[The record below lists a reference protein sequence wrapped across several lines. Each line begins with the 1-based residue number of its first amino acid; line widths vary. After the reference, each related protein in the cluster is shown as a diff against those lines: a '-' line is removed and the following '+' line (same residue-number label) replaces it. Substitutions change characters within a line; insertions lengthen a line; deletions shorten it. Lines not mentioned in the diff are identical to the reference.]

1 MNDQGAMKFLSPEKI
16 REARKNKYRNWSM
29 GRGWGLETQNDN
41 MNFFPSKL
49 NSNKFNSKY
58 SFDKNHNLYPLLPK
72 RSFMKNINMN
82 YSIFN
87 HDYTNNLKDLKFD
100 QCNGNCSVLCS
111 KATYQEYIRKENEL
125 DQKIPNSGFRSIVI
139 LIVCVIISL
148 LQYSFYRKLSNNIL
162 TLDKFN
168 IKIKE
173 PHKNSMNIYL
183 NISNLFYKNNST
195 FTFSSLKNY
204 SEYLFPQSFLTNSTN
219 LNFLQYSQGFQEL
232 NFVAWKYQITLLLLI
247 FYIYISGLFIKNK
260 YINQNKHNSQDSKNF
275 FNINN
280 IHMISLSK
288 AFRTYFNQNS
298 LKIST
303 LCALSYFLLNL
314 STKYLPITLSLIL
327 FNSGGVVSQ
336 VFYYNKENKF
346 FFYKVG
352 LFILVSSICFF
363 TFLNEDHGISQVLR
377 YDKSYYSLAILS
389 LISASLL
396 MKYTTSEISSY
407 MANYSPMEFGFIII
421 LNSAIITSFSFVTI
435 ELIITG
441 SISNKILF
449 WLVDIKNCF
458 LYVFFLG
465 ILSSSGIILN
475 FYMSIYL
482 NKEMIKL
489 FVYIEIILADFF
501 SVQIFGL
508 YNYPISSTY
517 YFIIFSFLI
526 AKYLTEYEK
535 NEFSI
540 QSEKVIQ

>member
-1 MNDQGAMKFLSPEKI
+1 MNDEGAIKFLSPEKI
-16 REARKNKYRNWSM
+16 REARKNKYRNWSV
-29 GRGWGLETQNDN
+29 GRGWRLETQNDN
-41 MNFFPSKL
+41 MNFTPSKL
-49 NSNKFNSKY
+49 NSNIFNLKY
-58 SFDKNHNLYPLLPK
+58 SFDKNYNLYPLLPK
-72 RSFMKNINMN
+72 RSFMTNSNIN

-87 HDYTNNLKDLKFD
+87 HDFTNNLKDLKFD
-100 QCNGNCSVLCS
+100 QCNGNCSVFCS
-111 KATYQEYIRKENEL
+111 KATYQEFIRKENEV
-125 DQKIPNSGFRSIVI
+125 DEKIPNSGFRSILI
-139 LIVCVIISL
+139 LIVCVMISL
-148 LQYSFYRKLSNNIL
+148 LQYSFYRKLSNYIL
-162 TLDKFN
+162 TFDKFN
-168 IKIKE
+168 IKINE
-173 PHKNSMNIYL
+173 PHKNSINIFF
-183 NISNLFYKNNST
+183 NISNQFSKHNLTYTYYALQNN
-195 FTFSSLKNY
+195 
-204 SEYLFPQSFLTNSTN
+204 SEYLFPHSFLTNITN

-232 NFVAWKYQITLLLLI
+232 NVVAWKYQITLLLLY
-247 FYIYISGLFIKNK
+247 FYIYLSGIFIKNK
-260 YINQNKHNSQDSKNF
+260 YINENKHNSQDSEKKK
-275 FNINN
+275 FNY

-288 AFRTYFNQNS
+288 PYRTYFNQNAI
-298 LKIST
+298 KIST

-327 FNSGGVVSQ
+327 FNSGGVLSQ
-336 VFYYNKENKF
+336 VFYYNKENRF

-377 YDKSYYSLAILS
+377 YDKSYYSLAVLS
-389 LISASLL
+389 VISASLL
-396 MKYTTSEISSY
+396 MKYTTTEISSY

-435 ELIITG
+435 ELLITG

-449 WLVDIKNCF
+449 WIFDFKNCF

-489 FVYIEIILADFF
+489 FVYIEILLADFF
-501 SVQIFGL
+501 SVHIFGL
-508 YNYPISSTY
+508 YNYPIGSTY

-540 QSEKVIQ
+540 HS